1 MSLRRQV
8 PLPRAVLAA
17 LLLITISLGACNGG
31 SGSSSDE
38 TATPSPE
45 ETPPAPLDIVG
56 PTRDLAIDPA
66 TTTVLGIDSEDFA
79 EGVSQLAHG
88 DFNDDGLDDI
98 LIGAPFG
105 DGPDNSREDAGEAYI
120 IFGGDDLPESIDL
133 SSEEE
138 RDVTIFGGAT
148 GDNLGFSV
156 LGADLNGDDVDDV
169 IVGAPGTT
177 GVEDPRTDQGE
188 VYVFF
193 GSGELGGTLDIT
205 QEPESARITGA
216 EGFSRLG
223 HAIAVGD
230 VNGDGNNDLVLGAP
244 FAGRH
249 PDTPPGSE
257 RTTVGE
263 VYAIL
268 GGPDFA
274 GYISIITGQQ
284 DFAIGGHEE
293 EGQFG
298 AAVAVA
304 DLNDDG
310 IGDIIAGAPQ
320 ADPTSG
326 IADAGAAYIFF
337 GRADLGGRISIQD
350 GAQDVLVA
358 GVADTDNLGL
368 PILAGDFNGDGV
380 DDVGLGARG
389 ASGLGGLQESSG
401 AIYFVLGGGD
411 LPDTVDLAGD
421 VGLPEGGNV
430 AAIFGGMSAAL
441 MPSAVASGDLNG
453 DGVDDIVVGS
463 SFAGGSAERAASGIT
478 YVVLGAEKIGP
489 ANLATGSHGLA
500 VVGAAEG
507 DALGSA
513 VTVANVSGDG
523 PRLVALAAKADG
535 PGGSRADSGAVYI
548 VDVSFE

>member
-1 MSLRRQV
+1 MSSRRV
-8 PLPRAVLAA
+8 RPLCLA
-17 LLLITISLGACNGG
+17 LLASLILIAASLAACNGG

-38 TATPSPE
+38 TATPPPE
-45 ETPPAPLDIVG
+45 ETPPAPLDILG
-56 PTRDLAIDPA
+56 PTRDLAADPA
-66 TTTVLGIDSEDFA
+66 PTTVFGIDSEDFA
-79 EGVSQLAHG
+79 DGLSQLAHG
-88 DFNDDGLDDI
+88 DFNDDGLDDV

-105 DGPDNSREDAGEAYI
+105 DGPDNSREDAGEAYV

-133 SSEEE
+133 ASTDE
-138 RDVTIFGGAT
+138 RSVTIFGGAV

-193 GSGELGGTLDIT
+193 GAQDLGGSLDISE
-205 QEPESARITGA
+205 EPESARITGA
-216 EGFSRLG
+216 EGFSRVG
-223 HAIAVGD
+223 HAIAAGD
-230 VNGDGNNDLVLGAP
+230 VNGDGDNDLVLGAP

-263 VYAIL
+263 VYAIF
-268 GGPDFA
+268 GGPGFG
-274 GYISIITGQQ
+274 GYTSIITGQQ
-284 DFAIGGHEE
+284 DFAIGGQEE

-304 DLNDDG
+304 DLNEDG

-320 ADPTSG
+320 ADPPSG

-350 GAQDVLVA
+350 GAQDVLIP
-358 GVADTDNLGL
+358 GIGETDNLGL
-368 PILAGDFNGDGV
+368 PIVAGDFDGDGV

-401 AIYFVLGGGD
+401 AIYLVLGGD
-411 LPDTVDLAGD
+411 LPDSVDLAGEG
-421 VGLPEGGNV
+421 GLPGGRV
-430 AAIFGGMSAAL
+430 VGIFGGLAAAL
-441 MPSAVASGDLNG
+441 VPSALAVGDLNG

-463 SFAGGSAERAASGIT
+463 SFAAGSAERVASGIA
-478 YVVLGAEKIGP
+478 YVVLGAEEIGP

-507 DALGSA
+507 DSLGAA
-513 VTVANVSGDG
+513 VTIASVSGEG
-523 PRLVALAAKADG
+523 PRLIALATRAAG
-535 PGGSRADSGAVYI
+535 PGDRADSGAVYI
-548 VDVSFE
+548 VDVSFEE